1 MPVYEYKCSGCEH
14 QFEIVEALK
23 APVKRKCPE
32 CNNNLLERLLFP
44 VMGRV
49 KSIKS
54 IGQLAEK
61 NTKRAGGSLDNP
73 DEHKKKEVKSKT
85 KELNAINRMTKQ
97 QQIKYIEEG

>member
-32 CNNNLLERLLFP
+32 CNKNLLERLLFP

-49 KSIKS
+49 KSIKN